1 MPMHLRKKMRKQNKP
16 KPLHFEMMPTQGYL
30 APGQRMNVQIKFM
43 PTESVNKS
51 YVFMFIYST
60 VRGLMCTLFRL
71 FFKRFDSP

>member
-43 PTESVNKS
+43 PTESVNKL
-51 YVFMFIYST
+51 YLIMFIYST
-60 VRGLMCTLFRL
+60 VRGVKCTLFT
-71 FFKRFDSP
+71 FFFNEFGFP